1 MFEFLFLMRL
11 LFFILAVFAGMSCTH
26 KMPPP
31 PPPVIEN
38 FVDNSPCTF
47 YNDYSA
53 KERLSRKPFGQSA
66 KIELVS
72 FDSEYEVRLDSIV
85 YKESRYEIPKRD
97 SKIDRS
103 QLREIITLSASQID
117 GLTNVLFNYDFGR
130 AKNDNIEILIGSVPD
145 VGCYKP
151 RHAILFFRK
160 KADVEPFAY
169 FEICLECQGVRTFPK
184 QYELGTF
191 CSGKYDLLRE
201 YFRQTG
207 IKYGLEVRY

>member
-1 MFEFLFLMRL
+1 
-11 LFFILAVFAGMSCTH
+11 
-26 KMPPP
+26 MPPP

-103 QLREIITLSASQID
+103 QLREIITLSVLQID
-117 GLTNVLFNYDFGR
+117 SLTNIFFNYDYGR
-130 AKNDNIEILIGSVPD
+130 AENGLISNPD
-145 VGCYKP
+145 LACYRP
-151 RHAILFFRK
+151 RQAVLFFRK
-160 KADVEPFAY
+160 KTDTEPFAY
-169 FEICLECQGVRTFPK
+169 FEVCLECQYVKTFPK
-184 QYELGTF
+184 QYELGNF
-191 CSGKYDLLRE
+191 CVGKYGLLRE
-201 YFRQTG
+201 YFRQMG
-207 IKYGLEVRY
+207 IKYGLEIRY